1 MPAEAGTRPSRDD
14 WAAPPGIDS
23 TMPEPAREP
32 AEKTATSSRQAC
44 VAVLAQ
50 TTPTLVRARP
60 GSVDDE
66 TSAPPPVASSPG
78 PSSSD
83 GWTAARLT
91 PYRPADDSLYVSDQA
106 VTAASER
113 TL

>member
-1 MPAEAGTRPSRDD
+1 M
-14 WAAPPGIDS
+14 
-23 TMPEPAREP
+23 
-32 AEKTATSSRQAC
+32 
-44 VAVLAQ
+44 
-50 TTPTLVRARP
+50 RARP

-83 GWTAARLT
+83 GRTAARLT
-91 PYRPADDSLYVSDQA
+91 PYRPAGVSLYVSDQA

-113 TL
+113 TLKAKAPLPARAAGAARAATPLAGNVKGVVATIFPPAQKSTAPAAEAALVT